1 MMICYN
7 ISIIRNEGVD
17 NMIIKIFDYMT
28 QKNGL
33 STNEIIISRWAY
45 GRILNWKDEEKLEK
59 LYKEYGDKNL
69 EYLEMEIMEENFNFY
84 IIKNKE
90 IKDIEALSKAFC
102 EDLQNIKKYKKDKR
116 IMGNVGYFIDYFAQE
131 NPIIIPVIMKE

>member
-1 MMICYN
+1 
-7 ISIIRNEGVD
+7 
-17 NMIIKIFDYMT
+17 MIIKIFDYMT
-28 QKNGL
+28 QKKGL
-33 STNEIIISRWAY
+33 STDGIIISRWAY

-59 LYKEYGDKNL
+59 LYKEYGEKNL

-116 IMGNVGYFIDYFAQE
+116 ITGNVGYFIDYFARE
-131 NPIIIPVIMKE
+131 KPIIIPVIIKDKN